1 MSFRGEKSIN
11 KNPREQEE
19 YIMSKRV
26 GIVGA
31 GVTPFKGTWTE
42 KTYYELAQMA
52 TREAV
57 FNAQIEIKDVDAAFY
72 GIYNDIFERA
82 AIPEHAI
89 HGLLGMQN
97 KFGVRIT
104 TGGAT
109 GAYTMSAAHAYL
121 AAGRFKTALVLGV
134 EKATDC
140 FDFSSM
146 SATPEVIKSIGWS
159 GDSFF
164 EQPIGWSASDS
175 YAEVVLG
182 YMDEHPED
190 LKPEITAQI
199 SAQLSQQVKGNK
211 YAQRQFDQVTPEEVM
226 NSRMVVYPFKEL
238 EICVYTEGA
247 AALILA
253 EEESAKAISRTNG
266 TPIVWITGVGEA
278 NEHSFAGKR
287 HKDMSR
293 IMSDYYASH
302 RAYEMA
308 GIKDPRKSVD
318 IIELHDAF
326 VHQLE
331 ISMAEFGFVPLG
343 RADSLIEEGLMTP
356 GGRYS
361 VNPSGGLIY
370 CGHAVGASNIMSA
383 WSARNELVKK
393 NLKTALVHGTGS
405 TVAQYTACLIFE
417 HE

>member
-1 MSFRGEKSIN
+1 
-11 KNPREQEE
+11 
-19 YIMSKRV
+19 MSKRV

-31 GVTPFKGTWTE
+31 GVTPFKGTWRE

-57 FNAQIEIKDVDAAFY
+57 KDAQVPIQDVDAAFY
-72 GIYNDIFERA
+72 GIYNDIFERT

-97 KFGVRIT
+97 KFGIRIT
-104 TGGAT
+104 NGGAT

-175 YAEVVLG
+175 YAEVVLA
-182 YMDEHPED
+182 YKDEHPED

-199 SAQLSQQVKGNK
+199 SAQLSQQVRDNEH
-211 YAQRQFDQVTPEEVM
+211 AQRQFDQVTAEEVL
-226 NSRMVVYPFKEL
+226 NSRLVVYPFREL
-238 EICVYTEGA
+238 EICVYSEGA
-247 AALILA
+247 AALIMA
-253 EEESAKAISRTNG
+253 EEDTARAISKNTG
-266 TPIVWITGVGEA
+266 TPVVWITGMGES
-278 NEHSFAGKR
+278 NEHSFAGKNQ
-287 HKDMSR
+287 KVMSR
-293 IMSDYYASH
+293 IMSDHDASH
-302 RAYEMA
+302 RAYGMA
-308 GIKDPRKSVD
+308 GIEDPTKSIQIV
-318 IIELHDAF
+318 ELHDAF

-331 ISMAEFGFVPLG
+331 ISMAEFGLAPLG
-343 RADSLIEEGLMTP
+343 NADSLIEENLMTP
-356 GGRYS
+356 GGKYL
-361 VNPSGGLIY
+361 VNPCGGLIY

-383 WSARNELVKK
+383 WSARNELIKR

-405 TVAQYTACLIFE
+405 TIAQYTACMILE

>member
-1 MSFRGEKSIN
+1 
-11 KNPREQEE
+11 
-19 YIMSKRV
+19 MSKRV

-31 GVTPFKGTWTE
+31 GVTPFKGTWRE

-57 FNAQIEIKDVDAAFY
+57 KDAQVPIQDVDAAFY
-72 GIYNDIFERA
+72 GIYNDIFERT

-97 KFGVRIT
+97 KFGIRIT

-175 YAEVVLG
+175 YAEVVLA
-182 YMDEHPED
+182 YKDEHPED

-199 SAQLSQQVKGNK
+199 SAQLSQQVRDNEH
-211 YAQRQFDQVTPEEVM
+211 AQRQFDQVTAEEVL
-226 NSRMVVYPFKEL
+226 NSRLVVYPFREL
-238 EICVYTEGA
+238 EICVYSEGA

-253 EEESAKAISRTNG
+253 EEDTARAISKNTGN
-266 TPIVWITGVGEA
+266 PVVWITGVGES
-278 NEHSFAGKR
+278 NEHSFAGKNQ
-287 HKDMSR
+287 KVMSR
-293 IMSDYYASH
+293 IMSDHDASH
-302 RAYEMA
+302 RAYGMA
-308 GIKDPRKSVD
+308 GIEDPTKSIQIV
-318 IIELHDAF
+318 ELHDAF

-331 ISMAEFGFVPLG
+331 ISMAEFGLAPLG
-343 RADSLIEEGLMTP
+343 NADSLIEENLMTP
-356 GGRYS
+356 GGKYL
-361 VNPSGGLIY
+361 VNPCGGLIY

-383 WSARNELVKK
+383 WSARNELIKR

-405 TVAQYTACLIFE
+405 TIAQYTACMILE

>member
-1 MSFRGEKSIN
+1 M
-11 KNPREQEE
+11 P
-19 YIMSKRV
+19 KRV

-31 GVTPFKGTWTE
+31 GVTPFKGTWRE

-57 FNAQIEIKDVDAAFY
+57 KDAKIHINEVDAAFY

-89 HGLLGMQN
+89 HGLCGMQN
-97 KFGVRIT
+97 KFGIRIT

-109 GAYTMSAAHAYL
+109 GAYTMSAAHAYI

-134 EKATDC
+134 EKSTDC
-140 FDFSSM
+140 FDFLSM

-175 YAEVVLG
+175 YAEVVLA
-182 YMDEHPED
+182 YMDEYAED

-199 SAQLSQQVKGNK
+199 SALLSQQVRANA

-226 NSRMVVYPFKEL
+226 NSRLVVYPFKEL

-247 AALILA
+247 AALIMA
-253 EEESAKAISRTNG
+253 EEETAKAIARNSG
-266 TPIVWITGVGEA
+266 SPVVWITGVGEA
-278 NEHSFAGKR
+278 NEHSFAGKNQ
-287 HKDMSR
+287 KIMSR
-293 IMSDYYASH
+293 IMSDYHASH

-308 GIKDPRKSVD
+308 GIEDPTKAID
-318 IIELHDAF
+318 IVELHDAF

-331 ISMAEFGFVPLG
+331 ISMAEFGLVPLG
-343 RADSLIEEGLMTP
+343 KADSLIEDGLMIS
-356 GGRYS
+356 GGKYL
-361 VNPSGGLIY
+361 VNPCGGLIY

-383 WSARNELVKK
+383 WSARNELIKRK
-393 NLKTALVHGTGS
+393 LKTALVHGTGS
-405 TVAQYTACLIFE
+405 TIAQFTACMILE
-417 HE
+417 HD

>member
-1 MSFRGEKSIN
+1 
-11 KNPREQEE
+11 
-19 YIMSKRV
+19 MSKRV

-31 GVTPFKGTWTE
+31 GVTPFKGTWRE

-57 FNAQIEIKDVDAAFY
+57 RDAQIAIQEVDAAFY
-72 GIYNDIFERA
+72 GIYKDIFERA

-89 HGLLGMQN
+89 HGLCGMQN
-97 KFGVRIT
+97 KFGIRIT

-164 EQPIGWSASDS
+164 EQGIGWSASDS
-175 YAEVVLG
+175 YAEVVLA
-182 YMDEHPED
+182 YMDENPAD

-199 SAQLSQQVKGNK
+199 SAQLSQQVKTNS
-211 YAQRQFDQVTPEEVM
+211 YAQRQFDQVTPEEVL
-226 NSRMVVYPFKEL
+226 NSRLVVYPFREL
-238 EICVYTEGA
+238 EICVYSEGA
-247 AALILA
+247 AALIMA
-253 EEESAKAISRTNG
+253 EEGTAKAISKNSG
-266 TPIVWITGVGEA
+266 NPVVWITGVGEA
-278 NEHSFAGKR
+278 NEHSFAGENQKN
-287 HKDMSR
+287 MSR
-293 IMSDYYASH
+293 IMSDYYASR

-308 GIKDPRKSVD
+308 GIKEPAESIQ

-331 ISMAEFGFVPLG
+331 ITMAEFGLAPLG
-343 RADSLIEEGLMTP
+343 KADSLIEEGLMTP
-356 GGRYS
+356 GGKYL
-361 VNPSGGLIY
+361 VNPCGGLIY

-383 WSARNELVKK
+383 WSARNELIKR

-405 TVAQYTACLIFE
+405 TIAQYTACLIFE

>member
-1 MSFRGEKSIN
+1 
-11 KNPREQEE
+11 
-19 YIMSKRV
+19 MSKRV

-31 GVTPFKGTWTE
+31 GVTPFKGSWKE

-57 FNAQIEIKDVDAAFY
+57 KDAQIPVQDLDAAFY
-72 GIYNDIFERA
+72 GIYNDIFERT

-89 HGLLGMQN
+89 HGLCGMQN
-97 KFGVRIT
+97 KFGIRIT

-175 YAEVVLG
+175 YAEVVLA
-182 YMDEHPED
+182 YMDEHPND
-190 LKPEITAQI
+190 LKPHITAKI
-199 SAQLSQQVKGNK
+199 SAQLSEQVRINQ
-211 YAQRQFDQVTPEEVM
+211 YAQRQFDQVTPEEVL
-226 NSRMVVYPFKEL
+226 NSRLVVYPFREL
-238 EICVYTEGA
+238 EICVYSEGA
-247 AALILA
+247 AALIMA
-253 EEESAKAISRTNG
+253 EEETALAISKNTG
-266 TPIVWITGVGEA
+266 KPVVWVTGLGEA
-278 NEHSFAGKR
+278 NEHSFAGKNQ
-287 HKDMSR
+287 KIMSR
-293 IMSDYYASH
+293 IMSDYYAAR

-308 GIKDPRKSVD
+308 GITDPEQSVQ
-318 IIELHDAF
+318 IVELHDAF

-331 ISMAEFGFVPLG
+331 ITMAEFGLVPLG
-343 RADSLIEEGLMTP
+343 QADSLIEDGLMTP
-356 GGRYS
+356 GGKYL
-361 VNPSGGLIY
+361 VNPCGGLIY

-383 WSARNELVKK
+383 WSARNELVKR
-393 NLKTALVHGTGS
+393 NLNTALVHGTGS
-405 TVAQYTACLIFE
+405 TIAQYTACMILE
-417 HE
+417 RE

>member
-1 MSFRGEKSIN
+1 M
-11 KNPREQEE
+11 P
-19 YIMSKRV
+19 KRV

-31 GVTPFKGTWTE
+31 AVTPFKASWRE

-57 FNAQIEIKDVDAAFY
+57 KDAQISIKDVDAAFY

-97 KFGVRIT
+97 KFGTRIS

-134 EKATDC
+134 EKCTDC

-164 EQPIGWSASDS
+164 EQAIGWSASDS
-175 YAEVVLG
+175 YAEVVLA
-182 YMDEHPED
+182 YMDEHPGD

-199 SAQLSQQVKGNK
+199 SSQLSEQVKGNE

-226 NSRMVVYPFKEL
+226 NSRLVVYPFKEL

-253 EEESAKAISRTNG
+253 EEDTAKEISKNNG
-266 TPIVWITGVGEA
+266 SPIIWITGLGES
-278 NEHSFAGKR
+278 NEHSYAGKNQ
-287 HKDMSR
+287 KIMSR
-293 IMSDYYASH
+293 IMSDHYASH
-302 RAYEMA
+302 RAYDMA
-308 GIKDPRKSVD
+308 GIEDPTKSIEVV
-318 IIELHDAF
+318 ELHDAF

-331 ISMAEFGFVPLG
+331 ISMAEFGLVPLG
-343 RADSLIEEGLMTP
+343 NADSLIEDGLMTP
-356 GGRYS
+356 GGKYL
-361 VNPSGGLIY
+361 VNPCGGLIY

-383 WSARNELVKK
+383 WSARNELISRK
-393 NLKTALVHGTGS
+393 LRTALVHGTGS
-405 TVAQYTACLIFE
+405 TIAQYTCCLILE

>member
-1 MSFRGEKSIN
+1 
-11 KNPREQEE
+11 
-19 YIMSKRV
+19 MSKRV

-31 GVTPFKGTWTE
+31 GVTPFKGTWRE

-57 FNAQIEIKDVDAAFY
+57 KDAGIAIQDVDSAFY
-72 GIYNDIFERA
+72 GIYNDIFERT

-97 KFGVRIT
+97 KFGIRIT
-104 TGGAT
+104 NGGAT
-109 GAYTMSAAHAYL
+109 GAYTMSAAHAYI
-121 AAGRFKTALVLGV
+121 AAGRFRTALVLGV

-175 YAEVVLG
+175 YAEVVLA
-182 YMDEHPED
+182 YMDENPGD
-190 LKPEITAQI
+190 LKPEVTAKI
-199 SAQLSQQVKGNK
+199 SSLLSEQVRNNK
-211 YAQRQFDQVTPEEVM
+211 YAQRQFDQVTPEEVI
-226 NSRMVVYPFKEL
+226 NSRLVVYPFKEL

-247 AALILA
+247 AALIVA
-253 EEESAKAISRTNG
+253 EEETAKAISENTGN
-266 TPIVWITGVGEA
+266 PVVWITGVGEA
-278 NEHSFAGKR
+278 NEHSFAGKNQ
-287 HKDMSR
+287 KDMSR

-302 RAYEMA
+302 RAYDMA
-308 GIKDPRKSVD
+308 GIADPTKSID
-318 IIELHDAF
+318 IVELHDAF

-331 ISMAEFGFVPLG
+331 ISMAEFGLVPLG
-343 RADSLIEEGLMTP
+343 KADSLIEDGLMTA
-356 GGRYS
+356 GGKYV
-361 VNPSGGLIY
+361 VNPCGGLIY

-383 WSARNELVKK
+383 WSARNELIKRD
-393 NLKTALVHGTGS
+393 LKTALVHGTGS
-405 TVAQYTACLIFE
+405 TIAQYTACMVLE

>member
-1 MSFRGEKSIN
+1 
-11 KNPREQEE
+11 
-19 YIMSKRV
+19 MSKRV

-31 GVTPFKGTWTE
+31 GVTPFKGTWRE

-57 FNAQIEIKDVDAAFY
+57 KDAQVPIQDVDAAFY
-72 GIYNDIFERA
+72 GIYNDIFERT

-97 KFGVRIT
+97 KFGIRIT
-104 TGGAT
+104 NGGAT

-175 YAEVVLG
+175 YAEVVLA
-182 YMDEHPED
+182 YKDEHPED

-199 SAQLSQQVKGNK
+199 SAQLSQQVRDNVH
-211 YAQRQFDQVTPEEVM
+211 AQRQFDQVTAEEVL
-226 NSRMVVYPFKEL
+226 NSRLVAYPFREL
-238 EICVYTEGA
+238 EICVYSEGA

-253 EEESAKAISRTNG
+253 EEDTARAISKNTG
-266 TPIVWITGVGEA
+266 TPVVWITGMGES
-278 NEHSFAGKR
+278 NEHSFAGKNQ
-287 HKDMSR
+287 KVMSR
-293 IMSDYYASH
+293 IMSDHDASH
-302 RAYEMA
+302 RAYGMA
-308 GIKDPRKSVD
+308 GIEDPTKSIQIV
-318 IIELHDAF
+318 ELHDAF

-331 ISMAEFGFVPLG
+331 ISMAEFGLAPLG
-343 RADSLIEEGLMTP
+343 NADSLIEENLMTP
-356 GGRYS
+356 GGKYL
-361 VNPSGGLIY
+361 VNPCGGLIY

-383 WSARNELVKK
+383 WSARNELIKR
-393 NLKTALVHGTGS
+393 NLETALVHGTGS
-405 TVAQYTACLIFE
+405 TIAQYTACMILE

>member
-1 MSFRGEKSIN
+1 MPKKI
-11 KNPREQEE
+11 
-19 YIMSKRV
+19 

-31 GVTPFKGTWTE
+31 AVTPFRAKWYE

-57 FNAQIEIKDVDAAFY
+57 QDADISIKDIDAVFY
-72 GIYNDIFERA
+72 GIYNDIFERT
-82 AIPEHAI
+82 AIPEHPLQGI
-89 HGLLGMQN
+89 CGMQN
-97 KFGVRIT
+97 KFGIRISC
-104 TGGAT
+104 GWAT

-121 AAGRFKTALVLGV
+121 SAGRFKTALVLGV

-146 SATPEVIKSIGWS
+146 SATPEVIKTIAWS

-164 EQPIGWSASDS
+164 EQKLGWSASDS

-182 YMDEHPED
+182 YMDEHPDD
-190 LKPEITAQI
+190 LKPEVTAQI
-199 SAQLSQQVKGNK
+199 AAQLSQQVRANP

-226 NSRMVVYPFKEL
+226 NSRLIAYPFKEL
-238 EICVYTEGA
+238 EICIYSEGA

-253 EEESAKAISRTNG
+253 EEETAKAISKISG
-266 TPIVWITGVGEA
+266 KPIVWITGVGES
-278 NEHSFAGKR
+278 NEHSFAGKNQ
-287 HKDMSR
+287 KIMSR
-293 IMSDYYASH
+293 SMSDYYGSH

-308 GIKDPRKSVD
+308 GIKDPLKTID
-318 IIELHDAF
+318 IVELHDAF

-331 ISMAEFGFVPLG
+331 ISMAEFGLVPLG
-343 RADSLIEEGLMTP
+343 AADSLIEDGIMLP
-356 GGRYS
+356 GGRLL
-361 VNPSGGLIY
+361 VNPCGGLIY

-383 WSARNELVKK
+383 WSARNELISR

-405 TVAQYTACLIFE
+405 TVAQYTVCLVLE
-417 HE
+417 HD

>member
-1 MSFRGEKSIN
+1 
-11 KNPREQEE
+11 
-19 YIMSKRV
+19 MSKRV

-31 GVTPFKGTWTE
+31 GVTPFKGTWRE

-57 FNAQIEIKDVDAAFY
+57 KDAQVPIQEVDAAFY
-72 GIYNDIFERA
+72 GIYNDIFERT

-97 KFGVRIT
+97 KFGIRIT
-104 TGGAT
+104 NGGAT

-146 SATPEVIKSIGWS
+146 SATPEVIKAIGWS

-175 YAEVVLG
+175 YAEVVLA
-182 YMDEHPED
+182 YKDEHPDD

-199 SAQLSQQVKGNK
+199 SAQLSQQVRDNEL
-211 YAQRQFDQVTPEEVM
+211 AQRQFDQVTAEEVL
-226 NSRMVVYPFKEL
+226 NSRLVVYPFREL
-238 EICVYTEGA
+238 EICVYSEGA

-253 EEESAKAISRTNG
+253 EEDTARAISKNTGN
-266 TPIVWITGVGEA
+266 PVIWITGVGES
-278 NEHSFAGKR
+278 NEHSFAGKNQ
-287 HKDMSR
+287 KDMSR
-293 IMSDYYASH
+293 IMSDHDASH
-302 RAYEMA
+302 RAYSMA
-308 GIKDPRKSVD
+308 GIEDPTKSIQIV
-318 IIELHDAF
+318 ELHDAF

-331 ISMAEFGFVPLG
+331 ISMAEFGLVPLG
-343 RADSLIEEGLMTP
+343 NADSLIEENLMTP
-356 GGRYS
+356 GGKYL
-361 VNPSGGLIY
+361 VNPCGGLIY

-383 WSARNELVKK
+383 WSARNELIKR

-405 TVAQYTACLIFE
+405 TIAQYTACMIFE